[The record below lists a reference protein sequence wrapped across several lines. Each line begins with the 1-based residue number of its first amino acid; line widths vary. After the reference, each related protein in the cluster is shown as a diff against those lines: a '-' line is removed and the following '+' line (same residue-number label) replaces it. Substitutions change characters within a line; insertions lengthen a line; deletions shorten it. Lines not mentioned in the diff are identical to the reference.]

1 METQNLKLAHEWFK
15 LHNIPANLVNG
26 TIYYNQGAFEFELSE
41 SEIIYRA
48 NRYKSLKK
56 HNLIK
61 KFKNHA

>member
-41 SEIIYRA
+41 
-48 NRYKSLKK
+48 
-56 HNLIK
+56 
-61 KFKNHA
+61 